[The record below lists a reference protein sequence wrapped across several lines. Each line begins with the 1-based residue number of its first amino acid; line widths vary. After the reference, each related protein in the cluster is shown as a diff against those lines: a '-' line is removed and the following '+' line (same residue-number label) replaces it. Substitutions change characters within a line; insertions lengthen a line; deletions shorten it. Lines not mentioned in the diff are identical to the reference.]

1 MGRVVGISSPGFERR
16 RMWAGMTRPVH
27 MQLRQSDRGA
37 VVHTSARVSPNG
49 PLFGTSCGWVSSGLQ
64 LAGRHPG
71 NGMEA
76 LLGGKGQIG
85 SSVPGV
91 PCVHSDAGGRKSTET
106 MDRGEPALTKELG
119 RCESDTERH
128 RRVQG
133 SRP

>member
-1 MGRVVGISSPGFERR
+1 
-16 RMWAGMTRPVH
+16 MWAGMTRPVH
-27 MQLRQSDRGA
+27 MQLRQSDMVNPRRA
-37 VVHTSARVSPNG
+37 PA
-49 PLFGTSCGWVSSGLQ
+49 LFGTSCGWVSSGLQ

-76 LLGGKGQIG
+76 LLGGKGQTG

-128 RRVQG
+128 RRVEG